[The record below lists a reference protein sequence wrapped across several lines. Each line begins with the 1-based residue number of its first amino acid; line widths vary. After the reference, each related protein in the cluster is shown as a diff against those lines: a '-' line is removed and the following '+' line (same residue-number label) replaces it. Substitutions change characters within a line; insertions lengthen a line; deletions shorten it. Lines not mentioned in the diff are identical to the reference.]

1 MSHAGPGCR
10 VQHGCEGA
18 GHHWF
23 TPNGA
28 VRTWHQLGRV
38 GGAVHWVSH
47 FCTSGLMAREQS
59 ALPALCNCDVGVH
72 KRVLS
77 ALLVVLAAITQLTF
91 ESIFTRYAGV
101 WRLCCSYCGLRP
113 WSALQMC
120 IDSSGPGN
128 SHVFVGHVR
137 YNSI

>member
-1 MSHAGPGCR
+1 VSHAGPGCR

-47 FCTSGLMAREQS
+47 SRTSGLMAREQS

-77 ALLVVLAAITQLTF
+77 ALLVVLAAITQLT
-91 ESIFTRYAGV
+91 
-101 WRLCCSYCGLRP
+101 LRAFSLAMQASGDFVVLTVVSDLGQP
-113 WSALQMC
+113 CKCVSTAQALATAMSLL
-120 IDSSGPGN
+120 DT
-128 SHVFVGHVR
+128 
-137 YNSI
+137 